1 MKRKN
6 KVYPPISPKL
16 VRSKHVTVLIIGN
29 EKSGLLTRSLARDM
43 RDALDRRTVAYRSLH
58 PSEDGG
64 SRKSGF
70 ERIEATALGFE
81 LKDRIPDVLVVAEA
95 SAEAWSAFQDGMQE
109 AVAHTRKPIV
119 YRRTK
124 AARKKAAKKSAKKKQ
139 PTRKA
144 QKNKVSR

>member
-29 EKSGLLTRSLARDM
+29 EKSVALTRGLAHDM
-43 RDALDRRTVAYRSLH
+43 REALDSRTVAYRSLH
-58 PSEDGG
+58 PSDNKG

-95 SAEAWSAFQDGMQE
+95 SAEGWSAFQDSLQE
-109 AVAHTRKPIV
+109 AVAHTRKP
-119 YRRTK
+119 
-124 AARKKAAKKSAKKKQ
+124 KKAAKKSAKKKQ

-144 QKNKVSR
+144 KKKVSR

>member
-43 RDALDRRTVAYRSLH
+43 REALDRRTVAYRSLH

-95 SAEAWSAFQDGMQE
+95 SAEAWSAFQDGMRE
-109 AVAHTRKPIV
+109 AVAHTRKP
-119 YRRTK
+119 RASRAKKKKQPTK
-124 AARKKAAKKSAKKKQ
+124 KKSAKKKV
-139 PTRKA
+139 PR
-144 QKNKVSR
+144 